1 MGRAELQATTLD
13 MDHFSQRSIN
23 VTTLSRLLAQ
33 VEWNAP
39 MHFLMIIE
47 NSPKAR
53 PAGGVSAGRPSGHG
67 RREEDDLT
75 KCSGCQRPE
84 WIGRILPK
92 WPPPK
97 P

>member
-1 MGRAELQATTLD
+1 MGRTELQATTLD

-23 VTTLSRLLAQ
+23 VTTVSWTLAQ
-33 VEWNAP
+33 VERAAP

-47 NSPKAR
+47 NSKKAR
-53 PAGGVSAGRPSGHG
+53 PAGRVSAGRPSGHG

-75 KCSGCQRPE
+75 KCSGYQRPE

-92 WPPPK
+92 
-97 P
+97 